1 MLTLALSLRATAVVR
16 PEEADATGI
25 LVNAGPGSVEVDL
38 VQLTSPSLALEVV
51 DDKGRPVHMPP
62 PPTPGRPD
70 VVVLPPG
77 ERRLVEFRAFL
88 PAGTP
93 PGRYG
98 VRLRCGHAVSAWI
111 GLDVGG

>member
-1 MLTLALSLRATAVVR
+1 MLTLALSLRATAVAR
-16 PEEADATGI
+16 PEEADATGV
-25 LVNAGPGSVEVDL
+25 LVNAGRESVEVDL

-51 DDKGRPVHMPP
+51 DDRGEPVHMPP

-70 VVVLPPG
+70 VVVLAPG

-88 PAGTP
+88 SAWTP

-98 VRLRCGHAVSAWI
+98 VRLRYGDAASDRVW
-111 GLDVGG
+111 LEVGG